1 VHIRAEEPSDFDEIE
16 RVVRA
21 AFGDSSDEVV
31 DIVNSIRASEHYVP
45 DLSLIATDGDHIV
58 GHVMLSYALLGKRR
72 VLILSPLA
80 VQPDRQRE
88 GIGQALSREA
98 LTRADRMN
106 EPLVLVL
113 GIPAYYPKLGF
124 ESARALGIEPANP
137 EIPDEPWMVKRLS
150 NYDPSLVGT
159 ALFPPTDVS

>member
-1 VHIRAEEPSDFDEIE
+1 MLIRAEEPSDFDEIE
-16 RVVRA
+16 RVVRG
-21 AFGDSSDEVV
+21 AFGDSSDEVM
-31 DIVNSIRASEHYVP
+31 DIVRSIRASEHYVP
-45 DLSLIATDGDHIV
+45 ELSLVAVDGDEIV
-58 GHVMLSYALLGKRR
+58 GHVMLSYALLEQRR

-80 VQPDRQRE
+80 VRPDRQRE
-88 GIGQALSREA
+88 GIGQAVSREA
-98 LTRADRMN
+98 LARADARS

-150 NYDPSLVGT
+150 HYDPSLVGV
-159 ALFPPTDVS
+159 AIFPPTDA

>member
-1 VHIRAEEPSDFDEIE
+1 MLIRAEEQDDFEEIE

-31 DIVNSIRASEHYVP
+31 DIVDSIRASEHYVP
-45 DLSLIATDGDHIV
+45 ELSLVAVDHDEIV
-58 GHVMLSYALLGKRR
+58 GHVMLSYALLGPRR

-80 VQPDRQRE
+80 VRPDRQRE
-88 GIGQALSREA
+88 GIGQAVSREA
-98 LTRADRMN
+98 LARADARG

-124 ESARALGIEPANP
+124 ESARALGIEPANA
-137 EIPDEPWMVKRLS
+137 EIPDEPWMAKRLS
-150 NYDPSLVGT
+150 NYDPTLTGT
-159 ALFPPTDVS
+159 ALFPPTDL